1 MSLDYDTEADTEANT
16 NNKAQQ
22 YYSDEQRAEF
32 KQILKDAELNKKV
45 IDSKKLKL
53 FNDENKTV
61 ELMRQ
66 LKRLMGDNDNTN
78 NPSSGG
84 KKKVKPVKPAMNGK
98 KEILGK
104 QRCIYKKAGDRKEYV
119 KYKGVLITVK
129 DYKKVMKDITVKR
142 NKNKK

>member
-1 MSLDYDTEADTEANT
+1 
-16 NNKAQQ
+16 
-22 YYSDEQRAEF
+22 
-32 KQILKDAELNKKV
+32 
-45 IDSKKLKL
+45 
-53 FNDENKTV
+53 
-61 ELMRQ
+61 
-66 LKRLMGDNDNTN
+66 MGDNDNNN

-84 KKKVKPVKPAMNGK
+84 KKVKPVKPTMNGK

-129 DYKKVMKDITVKR
+129 DYNKIMKDITVKR